1 MARGAAVAA
10 RRAIPFH
17 PAKATSRRPASCR
30 PMPLLIRN
38 SIRHHGVGQEAIRP
52 APRIACCRSLRAR
65 DCVSH
70 MTRSS
75 TLPAG
80 ATTTSD
86 TLPAAHSG
94 TFLLGGD
101 LPVHRIRFGAVRLTG
116 KGIWG
121 PPADRAEAIPVLRR
135 AVALGL
141 NLIDTAGSSGP
152 EPGHALTGGGP

>member
-10 RRAIPFH
+10 RRALPFH
-17 PAKATSRRPASCR
+17 PAKATSRRPASYR
-30 PMPLLIRN
+30 PTHLLIRN

-52 APRIACCRSLRAR
+52 APRIACRRSLPERG
-65 DCVSH
+65 CVSH

-94 TFLLGGD
+94 TFLLAGD
-101 LPVHRIRFGAVRLTG
+101 LPVHPLALGA
-116 KGIWG
+116 
-121 PPADRAEAIPVLRR
+121 LRR
-135 AVALGL
+135 TRQG
-141 NLIDTAGSSGP
+141 
-152 EPGHALTGGGP
+152 